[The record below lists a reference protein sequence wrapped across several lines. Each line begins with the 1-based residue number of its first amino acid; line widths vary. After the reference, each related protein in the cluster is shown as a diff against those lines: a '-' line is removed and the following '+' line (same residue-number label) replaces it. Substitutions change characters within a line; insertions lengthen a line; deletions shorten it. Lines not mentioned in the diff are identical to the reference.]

1 MNIGG
6 KLILSFLLVTLLPTV
21 LIAFLTTTIIS
32 NSKKDDAQETI
43 NNNLKAA
50 WMQFYARAYQ
60 MQYGMLQAS
69 TEIYI
74 KDAIVKKDRA
84 FLRSQL
90 SLWKKHRP
98 YVDLWTIVDKDA
110 RTIASG
116 NTASSGF
123 KLSFN

>member
-1 MNIGG
+1 MNIGS
-6 KLILSFLLVTLLPTV
+6 KLILSFLAVTLLPTI
-21 LIAFLTTTIIS
+21 LLAILTTAIIS
-32 NSKKDDAQETI
+32 SSKKDDAQETI

-74 KDAIVKKDRA
+74 KDAIVKKDRE

-98 YVDLWTIVDKDA
+98 YVDLWTIVDGNA
-110 RTIASG
+110 RTIASS
-116 NTASSGF
+116 NTAASGY